1 MKKRILN
8 WRPDVPDARDH
19 IYAPRAISPAKLPKS
34 VDLRPKCSPVE
45 DQGELGSCTGNAIAG
60 AIELLQI
67 KARKPVTDISRL
79 FIYYCERE
87 YIDEVNEDSGA
98 YIRDGIKAIR
108 TTGAAAESVWPYIP
122 SKFSTKPSAAAYA
135 DAAGRTFKSYQRIT
149 SLPRMLQCLA
159 AGFPFVFGFAVYD
172 DFMSD
177 RVARTGTANL
187 PKPGEQMLGGH
198 AVLAVGY
205 SQQSRR
211 FICRNSWGASWG
223 RRGYFSLPFDYL
235 ADRNL
240 SDDMWTVRG

>member
-1 MKKRILN
+1 MRRLN

-19 IYAPRAISPAKLPKS
+19 LYAPKAVSPAKLPMR
-34 VDLRPKCSPVE
+34 VDLRAKCSPVE
-45 DQGELGSCTGNAIAG
+45 DQGSLGSCTGNAIAG

-67 KARKPVTDISRL
+67 KAGAPVTDISRL

-87 YIDEVNEDSGA
+87 YLGEINEDSGA

-108 TTGAAAESVWPYIP
+108 DTGAASEKTWPYNIGRFKTRP
-122 SKFSTKPSAAAYA
+122 SDEAYA
-135 DAAGRTFKSYQRIT
+135 DAARRKFKSYQRIT
-149 SLPRMLQCLA
+149 TLGRMLQCLA
-159 AGFPFVFGFAVYD
+159 EGFPFVFGFSVYE

-177 RVARTGTANL
+177 RVARTGQARM
-187 PKPGEQMLGGH
+187 PRAGEEMLGGH

-205 SQQSRR
+205 SQISRR
-211 FICRNSWGASWG
+211 FIVRNSWGADWG
-223 RRGYFSLPFDYL
+223 RRGYFTLPFDYL

>member
-1 MKKRILN
+1 MKIRKLN
-8 WRPDVPDARDH
+8 WRPDLPDARDH
-19 IYAPRAISPAKLPKS
+19 VYEPKAVAPAKLPKT
-34 VDLRPKCSPVE
+34 VDLRAKCSPVE

-67 KARKPVTDISRL
+67 KAKKPVTDISRL

-87 YIDEVNEDSGA
+87 YLGEIDQDNGA

-108 TTGAAAESVWPYIP
+108 VTGAANETIWPYNIRRFATRP
-122 SKFSTKPSAAAYA
+122 SDAAYA
-135 DAAGRTFKSYQRIT
+135 DAAGRKFSSYQRIT

-159 AGFPFVFGFAVYD
+159 EGFPFVFGFSVYS

-177 RVARTGTANL
+177 RVAKTGTVNM
-187 PKPGEQMLGGH
+187 PKPGESLEGGH

-205 SQQSRR
+205 SQISRR
-211 FICRNSWGASWG
+211 FIVRNSWGTSWG
-223 RRGYFSLPFDYL
+223 RKGYFSLPFDYL